1 MEAIALRKRWEN
13 LGLQYIFA
21 PIRSFILTELPAQLP
36 AKNRKALEAL
46 EKFMD
51 DATHGLVDQE
61 RGYGSLAQRD
71 NLNNLVKAE
80 QALSSIDPILPKGP
94 GKAKQYLSEIKA
106 ICREVREGRSSWERR
121 KELHYFCKKA
131 LALLDQERL
140 ELVRESRPWV

>member
-1 MEAIALRKRWEN
+1 MEAIAMRKRWEN

-46 EKFMD
+46 ERFMD
-51 DATHGLVDQE
+51 EATHGLTDRE

-80 QALSSIDPILPKGP
+80 RALISIDRILPEGT
-94 GKAKQYLSEIKA
+94 GEAKQHLKEIKA
-106 ICREVREGRSSWERR
+106 ICQEVREGRSSWERR
-121 KELHYFCKKA
+121 KELHLFCKKA

-140 ELVRESRPWV
+140 ELVRESRPWG